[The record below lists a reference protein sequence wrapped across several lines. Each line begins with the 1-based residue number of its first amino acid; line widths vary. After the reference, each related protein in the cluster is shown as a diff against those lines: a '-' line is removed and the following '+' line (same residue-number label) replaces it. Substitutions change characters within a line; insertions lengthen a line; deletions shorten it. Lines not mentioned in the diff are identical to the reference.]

1 MVRYATL
8 IVALVLVVG
17 GCATTGSQ
25 GTAAAVPITD
35 VSMLAGHWSGWVESP
50 VSSSRVI
57 TAIRPDG
64 SFTGSSMA
72 AGATDA
78 AGMFTVKDGKAYY
91 QIAGNR
97 TVGIFAAQSGTMTL
111 SQRNGKKMLDGTS
124 DDGKVKFQLTSV
136 D

>member
-8 IVALVLVVG
+8 IVALVLAVG
-17 GCATTGSQ
+17 ACATTATQ
-25 GTAAAVPITD
+25 PTAAVPITD

-50 VSSSRVI
+50 VASSRVI

-72 AGATDA
+72 AGATDTS
-78 AGMFTVKDGKAYY
+78 GMFTVKDGKAHY

-97 TVGIFAAQSGTMTL
+97 TVGIFAAQSGTMML
-111 SQRNGKKMLDGTS
+111 SQRNGKKVLDGTS